1 MISKKMA
8 EGLNDQ
14 LNKEFYSAYLYLSIS
29 ASCSSH
35 GFNGAAHWFFIQYQE
50 ENAHAL
56 KMFRYLNDQNVDIDL
71 RIISAPEFENLSF
84 IGAFKTSLE
93 HEQKMT
99 YQLNELSGHSFQE
112 KDHATYNFLQW
123 YVTEQVEE
131 EAGLNQILD
140 QIKIVGDN
148 GHGLL
153 TIDKELGARIFV
165 DPTL

>member
-1 MISKKMA
+1 MISKMMA
-8 EGLNDQ
+8 KRLNDQ

-29 ASCSSH
+29 ALCGNH
-35 GFNGAAHWFFIQYQE
+35 GFNGAANWFFIQYQE
-50 ENAHAL
+50 ETAHAL

-71 RIISAPEFENLSF
+71 RTIFAPELEDLSF
-84 IGAFKTSLE
+84 LGAFEASLE
-93 HEQKMT
+93 HEKKMT
-99 YQLNELSGHSFQE
+99 HQLNELSGYSFQE

-131 EAGLNQILD
+131 EAALNQIID
-140 QIKIVGDN
+140 QIRIVGDN

-165 DPTL
+165 DPTI